1 MDWDEA
7 HATCYIAAFNAAANW
22 PVSIRRAI
30 VDCLRVAV
38 ETAASFDTGKTALLR
53 AADAALPACEAQS

>member
-1 MDWDEA
+1 
-7 HATCYIAAFNAAANW
+7 
-22 PVSIRRAI
+22 
-30 VDCLRVAV
+30 V